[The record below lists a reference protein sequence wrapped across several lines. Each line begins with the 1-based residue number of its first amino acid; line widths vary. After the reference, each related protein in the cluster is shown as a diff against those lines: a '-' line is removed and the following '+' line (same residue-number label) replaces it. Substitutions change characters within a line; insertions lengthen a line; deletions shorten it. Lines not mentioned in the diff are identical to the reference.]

1 MKLNNGA
8 ASLQL
13 PLDYEADDRGTK
25 KHHVLPHS
33 GRFLVIK
40 DFDIVRRVYTVV
52 DDCRTEKFA
61 KMRADA
67 LNSGAVKA

>member
-1 MKLNNGA
+1 MKLNNSA

-13 PLDYEADDRGTK
+13 PLDYDPKDRGTK
-25 KHHVLPHS
+25 KHHVLPHN

-40 DFDIVRRVYTVV
+40 NFDIVRNVYTVV

-61 KMRADA
+61 KLRADA
-67 LNSGAVKA
+67 LNSEAVVA